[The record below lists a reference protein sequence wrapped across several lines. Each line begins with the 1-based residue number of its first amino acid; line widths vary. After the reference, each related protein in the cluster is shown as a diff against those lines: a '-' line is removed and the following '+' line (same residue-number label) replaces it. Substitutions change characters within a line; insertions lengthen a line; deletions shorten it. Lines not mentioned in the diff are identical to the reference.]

1 MVTVCAWC
9 QKILKVTTDHVDL
22 VSHGIC
28 DKCATREILKYE
40 ADRKGAK
47 RA

>member
-9 QKILKVTTDHVDL
+9 GKVLKVTTDHVDL

-28 DKCATREILKYE
+28 DKCSAVVRLEKRES
-40 ADRKGAK
+40 K